1 MTSYELLLFLHLTSV
16 ILWLGANTVIDLL
29 FLRAGRMRDL
39 QELGRMG
46 QTQEWLTPRLFIPVS
61 LATVIT
67 GALLVWDSAWSFG
80 DLWIVIGLAAWL
92 ATFANGILFL
102 KPNGERMKQIV
113 AEKGPAS
120 PEAQRIAA
128 RLSVV
133 GRVQLLALYL
143 VVADMVLKPTTDD
156 PWTLVVLAAIL
167 AVAVAAAAVSL
178 RRRVAAGP
186 APAETS

>member
-1 MTSYELLLFLHLTSV
+1 MTSFELLLFLHLSSV
-16 ILWLGANTVIDLL
+16 ILWLGANTVVDLL
-29 FLRAGRMRDL
+29 FLRAERMRDL

-46 QTQEWLTPRLFIPVS
+46 QTQEWLTPRLFIPVA

-102 KPNGERMKQIV
+102 KPNGARMKQIV
-113 AEKGPAS
+113 AEQGPAS

-133 GRVQLLALYL
+133 ARVQLLALFL

-156 PWTLVVLAAIL
+156 PWTLVALAAIL
-167 AVAVAAAAVSL
+167 ALAIAAAAVSL
-178 RRRVAAGP
+178 RRRVAAAP

>member
-1 MTSYELLLFLHLTSV
+1 MTSYELLLFLHVTSV

-29 FLRAGRMRDL
+29 FLRAERMRDL

-120 PEAQRIAA
+120 PDAQRIAA
-128 RLSVV
+128 HLSVV
-133 GRVQLLALYL
+133 ARVQLLALYI

-167 AVAVAAAAVSL
+167 ALAVAAAAVSL
-178 RRRVAAGP
+178 RRRVAAAP

>member
-1 MTSYELLLFLHLTSV
+1 MTSYELLLLFHLTAV

-29 FLRAGRMRDL
+29 FLRAERMRDL

-46 QTQEWLTPRLFIPVS
+46 QTQDWLTPRLFIPVS

-113 AEKGPAS
+113 AERGPAS

-133 GRVQLLALYL
+133 ARVQLLALYL

-178 RRRVAAGP
+178 RRRVAAAP

>member
-29 FLRAGRMRDL
+29 FLRAERMRDL

-113 AEKGPAS
+113 AERGPAS

-133 GRVQLLALYL
+133 ARVQLLALYII
-143 VVADMVLKPTTDD
+143 VADMVLKPTTDD
-156 PWTLVVLAAIL
+156 RWTLVVLAAIL
-167 AVAVAAAAVSL
+167 AVTVAAAAVSL
-178 RRRVAAGP
+178 RRRVAA

>member
-29 FLRAGRMRDL
+29 FLRAERMRDL

-46 QTQEWLTPRLFIPVS
+46 QTQDWLTPRLFIPVS

-67 GALLVWDSAWSFG
+67 GALLVLDSGWSFR

-92 ATFANGILFL
+92 ATFANGMLVL

-113 AEKGPAS
+113 AEQGPTS

-128 RLSVV
+128 RLTVAA
-133 GRVQLLALYL
+133 RVQLLALYL

-167 AVAVAAAAVSL
+167 VLLVSWAL
-178 RRRVAAGP
+178 
-186 APAETS
+186 